1 MSMCACV
8 CACVVMANISQ
19 EKGREWNEFVR
30 RNGMGLGVWAMFMLC
45 FLHKSH
51 DDCVRTHFLS

>member
-19 EKGREWNEFVR
+19 EKGREWNEF
-30 RNGMGLGVWAMFMLC
+30 GGLG
-45 FLHKSH
+45 
-51 DDCVRTHFLS
+51 CVYVVFYAQKP